1 MQEEILLYNR
11 FSISLRKFLESYIYV
26 LNSGPSIKK
35 DITGGTERPFST
47 LVYIKMHIRQGCNL
61 QQKAWGAVGRSCAWL
76 MRAGKAVGQHQHL
89 FILPGNS
96 KFSHTCIPLQPF
108 PTSLGTQVSPQGGFV
123 VPNLAIN
130 VPGCAG
136 ARGCAGWD
144 GHIAAEIPKQEE
156 VFSPAKNKLGRFNF
170 ASIPRV

>member
-1 MQEEILLYNR
+1 MQSPAEGLGCSGKELCLANEGWQSCGAAPAPLY
-11 FSISLRKFLESYIYV
+11 SARKFKIQPHLHS
-26 LNSGPSIKK
+26 P
-35 DITGGTERPFST
+35 ST
-47 LVYIKMHIRQGCNL
+47 LPH
-61 QQKAWGAVGRSCAWL
+61 
-76 MRAGKAVGQHQHL
+76 
-89 FILPGNS
+89 
-96 KFSHTCIPLQPF
+96 F

-144 GHIAAEIPKQEE
+144 GHIAAEIPKQKE